1 MGSVGSACA
10 DISLGSECRGNS
22 SGGNNGACDQ
32 NRMDV
37 GWVKQQMS
45 QRRAEAVIVA
55 DQGLLEGAWDW
66 FEGCHTPL
74 SFSLCFLAFIHH
86 KVMMPA
92 LRQEL
97 QSPLVPPQ

>member
-22 SGGNNGACDQ
+22 SGGNKGAYDQ

-37 GWVKQQMS
+37 GWVKQHVPTKS
-45 QRRAEAVIVA
+45 RGR
-55 DQGLLEGAWDW
+55 DRGRQGLLEGAWGW
-66 FEGCHTPL
+66 FEGCQTPL

-97 QSPLVPPQ
+97 QSPLVLPQ